1 MNTKSILVS
10 TIGSWSNVG
19 ADTWSMLLSQY
30 DKEKVSSLYL
40 RADINSSP
48 CCTHY
53 FHIYEGRVMK
63 SFINPF
69 IRTGEEYYSKDVPF
83 LISQGEEAAAE
94 KIRYNSYKK
103 KRSWLLI
110 FAREFVWLFGHWK
123 TKEFNQFLDN
133 VNPEVLVF
141 PIESY
146 IHLNRINKYI
156 IKKKNPKVLAFF
168 NDDNFTYKQEKNLGF
183 ILHRWWLR
191 KDVKW
196 LVKHADQIFAVSPK
210 TKRECDKEF
219 GVNSV
224 VMSKP
229 MVSDTEPE
237 FKESKLPIKLVYTGK
252 LYINREKT
260 LAVVAS
266 AVKKINKNGT
276 NVILNIFSGSS
287 LSNEDVLAI
296 ECDKNCHFRGEIEYS
311 QVFEEQKKADILLFV
326 EDLSDKNMIARLS
339 LSTKVTDY
347 FASGRC
353 MWAIGNKELGP
364 IEYIKEQDAGLVSTT
379 EQEVYDVLKMVVD
392 NPSILQ
398 KYARKGYECG
408 LKYHGVKQ
416 LTEMFEKFIN
426 EN

>member
-1 MNTKSILVS
+1 
-10 TIGSWSNVG
+10 
-19 ADTWSMLLSQY
+19 
-30 DKEKVSSLYL
+30 
-40 RADINSSP
+40 
-48 CCTHY
+48 
-53 FHIYEGRVMK
+53 MK
-63 SFINPF
+63 SFIKPS

-94 KIRYNSYKK
+94 KIRYNFYKK

-237 FKESKLPIKLVYTGK
+237 FKESKLPIRLVYTGK
-252 LYINREKT
+252 LYINRDKT
-260 LAVVAS
+260 LAVVAA
-266 AVKKINKNGT
+266 AVKKINENGT
-276 NVILNIFSGSS
+276 KVVLDIYSGSALTENG
-287 LSNEDVLAI
+287 LSAI
-296 ECDKNCHFRGEIEYS
+296 ECDKNCHFRGEIPYS

-326 EDLSDKNMIARLS
+326 EDLSDRNLVARLS

-353 MWAIGNKELGP
+353 MWAIGNKDLGP
-364 IEYIKEQDAGLVSTT
+364 IEYIKEQDAGLVSMT
-379 EQEVYDVLKMVVD
+379 EQEVYDVLKAVVED
-392 NPSILQ
+392 PSILQ

-408 LKYHGVKQ
+408 LKYHSVEQ
-416 LTEMFEKFIN
+416 LTKTFEKYIN
-426 EN
+426 DK